1 MSHGR
6 PFSPQLLVLSQA
18 EKVLEEVDW
27 LINKLK
33 GQASQETVS
42 GEPSSGGV
50 PGVARRARQPES
62 TLDDARAHSLEPR
75 SPLSESRQPCGSGR
89 GCDLALR
96 GEAVLVFLADF

>member
-6 PFSPQLLVLSQA
+6 PLSPQLLVLSQA

-42 GEPSSGGV
+42 GEPSSGWG
-50 PGVARRARQPES
+50 PGSCKASKATRIHAVVRASSFVGAQVSAVRKQ
-62 TLDDARAHSLEPR
+62 A
-75 SPLSESRQPCGSGR
+75 
-89 GCDLALR
+89 ALW
-96 GEAVLVFLADF
+96 LWPWL